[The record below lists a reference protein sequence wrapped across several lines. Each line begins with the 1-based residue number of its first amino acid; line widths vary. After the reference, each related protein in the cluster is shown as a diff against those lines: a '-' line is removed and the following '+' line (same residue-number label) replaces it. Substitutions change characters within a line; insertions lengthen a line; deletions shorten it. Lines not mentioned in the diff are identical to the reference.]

1 MLAWNVR
8 DESVLAWMVAALRK
22 MVEPTKV
29 VPPEPVPGAAPLMV
43 QTWRL
48 SEESWAAWIW
58 AALMLIV
65 EMDVLREAML
75 ETREAV
81 LKYVAVPR
89 PWTVL
94 CK

>member
-1 MLAWNVR
+1 
-8 DESVLAWMVAALRK
+8 

-29 VPPEPVPGAAPLMV
+29 VPEPEPVPGAAPLMV

-48 SEESWAAWIW
+48 SVESWAAWIV

-81 LKYVAVPR
+81 LTYVAVPR